1 MAMLFLKVVWEL
13 VALRYVVDAWK
24 SIWLIDE
31 VVESNLTT
39 INITF
44 EDEVVSNFY
53 FASKVSLL
61 HPASLDISWLGFS
74 SLVNCS
80 V

>member
-1 MAMLFLKVVWEL
+1 MLFLKVVWKL
-13 VALRYVVDAWK
+13 VALGYAVDTWK

-53 FASKVSLL
+53 FAS
-61 HPASLDISWLGFS
+61 
-74 SLVNCS
+74 
-80 V
+80 